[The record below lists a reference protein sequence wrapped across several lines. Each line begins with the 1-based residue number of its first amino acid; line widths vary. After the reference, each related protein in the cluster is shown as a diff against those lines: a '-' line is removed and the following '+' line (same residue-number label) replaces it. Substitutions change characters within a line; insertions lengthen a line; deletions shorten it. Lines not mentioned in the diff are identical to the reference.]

1 MTLTISKRKVV
12 EFVHKLAT
20 NSFINNEP
28 IFEAHF
34 GLLKAEAVWKP
45 TRISRGM
52 SAARSFDVLDPRLGG
67 FWGLAAFA
75 TSQTDP
81 CALSRL

>member
-34 GLLKAEAVWKP
+34 GLLKAE
-45 TRISRGM
+45 IS
-52 SAARSFDVLDPRLGG
+52 
-67 FWGLAAFA
+67 
-75 TSQTDP
+75 
-81 CALSRL
+81 LSPVKF